1 MSNVPQ
7 SLLTRVITN
16 TALRKG
22 IAAAIAGAI
31 VATVSEVL
39 WPTEG

>member
-1 MSNVPQ
+1 MSTIPQ

-22 IAAAIAGAI
+22 IATAIAGAVI
-31 VATVSEVL
+31 ATVSEVL
-39 WPTEG
+39 WPSEG